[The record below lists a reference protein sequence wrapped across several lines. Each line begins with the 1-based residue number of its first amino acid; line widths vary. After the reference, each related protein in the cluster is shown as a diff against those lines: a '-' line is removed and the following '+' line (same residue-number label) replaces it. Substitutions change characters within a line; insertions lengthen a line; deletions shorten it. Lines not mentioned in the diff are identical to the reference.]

1 MFGRLFDNCLAKH
14 VLAFTVSFDILSN
27 NPFWPSNLSFAK
39 HVLYRQAEAEE
50 ASAGAHFT
58 KPLTSIVSQ
67 PSTIFSQII
76 EADIVNF

>member
-1 MFGRLFDNCLAKH
+1 MFGRLFDNCSAKH

-27 NPFWPSNLSFAK
+27 NPFWSSNLSFAK

-67 PSTIFSQII
+67 PSTFFSQII
-76 EADIVNF
+76 ETNIVNV